1 MHSSAEL
8 EAFHRFCTRH
18 RALMERSERAGCFQC
33 GLIFAPSEIR
43 EWLDEPPAPGG
54 SAPAEAAA
62 TATCPR
68 CGFDAVLPSATVP
81 LDATLL
87 DEMAR
92 RYYGS
97 G

>member
-1 MHSSAEL
+1 MRSAAEL
-8 EAFHRFCTRH
+8 DAIHRFRKRH

-33 GLIFAPSEIR
+33 GLIFAPSAIR
-43 EWLDEPPAPGG
+43 EWLDEPPAPDG
-54 SAPAEAAA
+54 SAPAEA

-68 CGFDAVLPSATVP
+68 CGFDAVLPSAAVP
-81 LDATLL
+81 IDATLL

-92 RYYGS
+92 RHYGP